1 MLKIT
6 YSKQARKTLGSIQPK
21 TAKRILTAIGKLAAN
36 PTRGDLDV
44 KALRGRGGYRLR
56 VGDWR
61 VIYSHDGFV
70 LAIEKIAPRG
80 KAYQ

>member
-6 YSKQARKTLGSIQPK
+6 YSKQARKTLGSMQPK
-21 TAKRILTAIGKLAAN
+21 TAKRILTAIEKLADN
-36 PTRGDLDV
+36 PARGDLDV
-44 KALRGRGGYRLR
+44 KALRGRDGYRLR

-61 VIYSHDGFV
+61 VIHSHDALV

>member
-6 YSKQARKTLGSIQPK
+6 YTKQATKSLRTMQPK
-21 TAKRILTAIGKLAAN
+21 TAQRILLAIEKLAAN
-36 PTRGDLDV
+36 PASSDLDV
-44 KALRGRGGYRLR
+44 KALQGRDGYRLR

-61 VIYSHDGFV
+61 VIYSQDGIV

-80 KAYQ
+80 TVYK

>member
-6 YSKQARKTLGSIQPK
+6 YTKQARKTLQKMQPK
-21 TAKRILTAIGKLAAN
+21 TASRILAAIEKLAHA
-36 PTRGDLDV
+36 PARPDLNV
-44 KALRGRGGYRLR
+44 IALQGRHGYRLR

-61 VIYSHDGFV
+61 VIYSQNGII

-80 KAYQ
+80 KAYE